1 MLTAFDGKIAE
12 LMGVTSSVRK
22 SSRFLIDWS
31 KGFLERLCIVISIG
45 LPHFSAS
52 LRTALNSLDS
62 ETKFLTGSETKFYTL
77 GSETNFST
85 KDSFSST
92 LSEKSRVARVS

>member
-1 MLTAFDGKIAE
+1 MLYQTIPVFSMLTAFDGKIAE

-62 ETKFLTGSETKFYTL
+62 ETNLPT
-77 GSETNFST
+77 
-85 KDSFSST
+85 SST
-92 LSEKSRVARVS
+92 NIKSDSSIAF